1 MCLDVLVSRDAP
13 RADKVLRVSS
23 HSSPRHCVS
32 TYWSRGVYLELNR
45 SLGLVLPRAL
55 VTVSRNYWYVELN
68 WSCGLA
74 LLGLLDH
81 VGVPRAWGTCGHKF
95 ARNGLGCC
103 SGPRCGRCGSL
114 GPWWLRPTFT
124 TTRLHSHVA
133 LRISRLYSQAPL
145 ANKKHST
152 EQARCL
158 CTLGFT
164 LPDAPRSANTR
175 HKKLAVYAPLALRC
189 RMPSKCSPI
198 QARHPLVPAFVGR
211 HLLQPQAAASAASK
225 LVCTGS

>member
-13 RADKVLRVSS
+13 RAEKVPRVSS
-23 HSSPRHCVS
+23 HSSPRQCVS
-32 TYWSRGVYLELNR
+32 TYWSRGVYLELNRSLGLVLPRTLVTVSRNYWYLELNR

-81 VGVPRAWGTCGHKF
+81 VGVPRAWGTCGRKF

-103 SGPRCGRCGSL
+103 SGLRCGRCGSL

-133 LRISRLYSQAPL
+133 LRISNLYSQAPL

-152 EQARCL
+152 EQARSL
-158 CTLGFT
+158 RTLG
-164 LPDAPRSANTR
+164 LN
-175 HKKLAVYAPLALRC
+175 
-189 RMPSKCSPI
+189 
-198 QARHPLVPAFVGR
+198 
-211 HLLQPQAAASAASK
+211 
-225 LVCTGS
+225 

>member
-13 RADKVLRVSS
+13 RADKVPRVSS
-23 HSSPRHCVS
+23 HSSPRQCVS

-81 VGVPRAWGTCGHKF
+81 VGVPRAWGTCGRKF

-133 LRISRLYSQAPL
+133 LRISNLYSQAPL
-145 ANKKHST
+145 ANKNTRQNKLALY
-152 EQARCL
+152 E
-158 CTLGFT
+158 TLALIE
-164 LPDAPRSANTR
+164 LPDALEMLTLDRTSSLSMHPWLYVAG
-175 HKKLAVYAPLALRC
+175 C
-189 RMPSKCSPI
+189 PSKC
-198 QARHPLVPAFVGR
+198 
-211 HLLQPQAAASAASK
+211 
-225 LVCTGS
+225 